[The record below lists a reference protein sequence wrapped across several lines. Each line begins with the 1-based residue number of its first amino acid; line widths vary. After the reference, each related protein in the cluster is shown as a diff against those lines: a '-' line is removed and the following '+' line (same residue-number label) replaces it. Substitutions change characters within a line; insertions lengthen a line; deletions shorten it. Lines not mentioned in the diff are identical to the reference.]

1 MVDRTS
7 PITAG
12 ERAWLDR
19 LIMPLPREAAI
30 LDLGC
35 GAGEPI
41 DRYLIDCG
49 FQIVGIDNRAA
60 LIDLARTRFPRQRWI
75 LGDMRT
81 IALDE
86 DFAAVLAWESL
97 HHLSRADQAVMAERA
112 AGWLK
117 PGGRLLFSVLP
128 ADEDDLE
135 GFRPG
140 SRFRDDLSAAD
151 YSAALTRHGLIEMAH
166 VENDRSCKGAGV
178 WLIRKQ

>member
-1 MVDRTS
+1 MVERTT
-7 PITAG
+7 PITDG

-19 LIMPLPREAAI
+19 LLMPLPRGAVI

-41 DRYLIDCG
+41 DRYLIDHG
-49 FQIVGIDNRAA
+49 FQIVGIDHRAP

-81 IALDE
+81 TTLDE
-86 DFAAVLAWESL
+86 DFAAILAWDSL
-97 HHLSRADQAVMAERA
+97 HLLSRADQAAMAERV

-128 ADEDDLE
+128 AEDDHLD

-140 SRFRDDLSAAD
+140 SRFREDLSAAD
-151 YSAALTRHGLIEMAH
+151 YSNALIRHGLIELAH

-178 WLIRKQ
+178 WLIRKP

>member
-1 MVDRTS
+1 MVERTT
-7 PITAG
+7 PITDG

-19 LIMPLPREAAI
+19 LVMPLPRGATI

-41 DRYLIDCG
+41 DRYLIDRG
-49 FQIVGIDNRAA
+49 FQIVGIDHRAP

-81 IALDE
+81 VMLDE
-86 DFAAVLAWESL
+86 DFAAILAWESL
-97 HHLSRADQAVMAERA
+97 HLLSRTDQAAMAERV

-128 ADEDDLE
+128 VEQDDLD

-151 YSAALTRHGLIEMAH
+151 YSSALTRRGLIELVH
-166 VENDRSCKGAGV
+166 VENDRSCKGAAV
-178 WLIRKQ
+178 WLIRKP